1 MTLARSVP
9 DTPGLF
15 RLSVPVPAIDVV
27 LFTVI
32 HGELCVAFVVRD
44 KPPRKGGLALPGGIV
59 ARGHCL
65 EVNCNDILERKA
77 GLPGA
82 AGVYKEQLGAFGDPG
97 RDSRGHVL
105 SVVFWALVPESLLAP
120 AIDKRRVHPV
130 RYADLDATRVCFDH
144 AELVRAAKAR
154 LDERLVTSTIARHLL
169 PRRFTLARLQAVY
182 EAILGRRLDK
192 RNFRKRIGS
201 LGLVRAT
208 AAFDGS
214 ASRRPARLYEMAAT
228 PPRRF

>member
-1 MTLARSVP
+1 MTLVPSVP
-9 DTPGLF
+9 DSPDLF

-27 LFTVI
+27 LFTVAE
-32 HGELCVAFVVRD
+32 GELRVAFVKRD
-44 KPPRKGGLALPGGIV
+44 AAPRKGGLALPGGIV

-65 EVNCNDILERKA
+65 ESNCNDILDRKA
-77 GLPGA
+77 GLHA
-82 AGVYKEQLGAFGDPG
+82 AASVYKEQLAAFGDPG

-105 SVVFWALVPESLLAP
+105 SVVFWTLVPESLLAP
-120 AIDKRRVHPV
+120 AIAEGRIHLV
-130 RYADLDATRVCFDH
+130 RYADLGSTRICFDH
-144 AELVRAAKAR
+144 ADLVRAAKAR
-154 LDERLVTSTIARHLL
+154 LDERLATSTIVRHLL
-169 PRRFTLARLQAVY
+169 PKRFTLARLQSVY

-192 RNFRKRIGS
+192 RNFRKRIMS

-214 ASRRPARLYEMAAT
+214 ASRRPARLHEMAAA